1 MFIQW
6 VAAKTSRGRV
16 LQCGAPLVK
25 IAISS
30 PTAIWIVGVAISVF
44 LFFDQELLS
53 HVAGHFGHAGLLV
66 VVFILPGGFSSALAL
81 LL

>member
-1 MFIQW
+1 MRRPL
-6 VAAKTSRGRV
+6 SENSMEP
-16 LQCGAPLVK
+16 LQKSLKHIAQ
-25 IAISS
+25 AISS

-53 HVAGHFGHAGLLV
+53 RVAGHFGHAGLLV
-66 VVFILPGGFSSALAL
+66 VAFILPGGFSSALAL